1 MKTFLL
7 LLLCLF
13 TTLNLNAQQK
23 KQAPITISVEIKG
36 LKDHDKYYLNG
47 PSIVGLDSCIVQ
59 NGYLDF
65 KYTGEPD
72 ALAIGRVKDMGGMA
86 NDLLISFWSDKHD
99 IKITGDTAHRE
110 GMTVSGSAL
119 WDSLIKLHEI
129 TGPIEDK
136 RNEIVISSPYHN
148 QDSVKRRLD
157 SIAAVKK
164 TTMTTFIQSNLH
176 SYAGIVLL
184 YYSKIDKT
192 FTVEEANGLLKKFDP
207 EIQNSKYGQLVQQ
220 LNKSYNQIKIGQIAP
235 DFQQVN
241 QHGKPVR
248 LSALRGKYILL
259 EFSSS
264 WCGPCRTMNP
274 QLVKLYDKF
283 KDKDFEI
290 ISVSTDVNRQTW
302 LKTIKDDGLS
312 WPQLSDLKG
321 QQNEVA
327 IMYNINS
334 IPHNFLI
341 DKQGKIIED
350 NIYPDQLTEKLNVLL
365 K

>member
-1 MKTFLL
+1 
-7 LLLCLF
+7 
-13 TTLNLNAQQK
+13 
-23 KQAPITISVEIKG
+23 
-36 LKDHDKYYLNG
+36 
-47 PSIVGLDSCIVQ
+47 
-59 NGYLDF
+59 
-65 KYTGEPD
+65 
-72 ALAIGRVKDMGGMA
+72 
-86 NDLLISFWSDKHD
+86 
-99 IKITGDTAHRE
+99 
-110 GMTVSGSAL
+110 MTVSGSAL